1 MSATLGM
8 QEICSFLKGSSEAMD
23 SPCGRL
29 TLQGYLEVGR
39 KRAPNFNADTR
50 REVYPIFERYEREKL
65 RLNRQALSLISV
77 QHSHTLL
84 TLATQTLSASS
95 KCAVLVCEPRP
106 IDHTFFALAGM
117 ITWICCSTST
127 TA

>member
-1 MSATLGM
+1 MSAITGM
-8 QEICSFLKGSSEAMD
+8 QEICSFLKGSAEAMD
-23 SPCGRL
+23 SPGGKL
-29 TLQGYLEVGR
+29 SLQGYLDVGR

-65 RLNRQALSLISV
+65 RLNRQDLSLTSA
-77 QHSHTLL
+77 QHLHTFL
-84 TLATQTLSASS
+84 TLTTQILCPSS
-95 KCAVLVCEPRP
+95 SCAVLVCGRP
-106 IDHTFFALAGM
+106 PADHTSFALAGM